1 MVVTDGETVVE
12 PLTADDPIP
21 WSILAKSAPEELQ
34 LNIVEP
40 PSVMVLIAAV
50 NKSMTGELFTM
61 TVTVSVRDPYVLV
74 AVIM

>member
-1 MVVTDGETVVE
+1 MVVTTGETVVE
-12 PLTADDPIP
+12 PLVAVEPIP
-21 WSILAKSAPEELQ
+21 WSILAKSAPVELQ

-40 PSVMVLIAAV
+40 PSVMVVVSAV
-50 NKSMTGELFTM
+50 NDSMVGGLFTK